1 MPMPNIRIMA
11 AIAAL
16 LTAIAPTAAQDLPSR
31 PVTMVYPFAAGSA
44 ADVMGRLLASRLS
57 DLLAQSVVFE
67 NVGGAGGMIGSNRV
81 AKAPPDGGQF
91 VLGGTFMALNQT
103 LYKNPLYNLASDF
116 TPVTLIVKQPVVLIT
131 RKDLPASTLP
141 EFIAYAKANQVKMQ
155 YASGGVGSMPHLAC
169 ELLNRAIGV
178 TTTHVPYRGGG
189 PLMPDLI
196 AGRVDYFCALAA
208 TAIPQIESRTVN
220 AIAVFANGGLPVL
233 PNLPS
238 AHAQGLTDFEVN
250 PWYALYLPKAAPA
263 PIAHKLRDATIAA
276 MAMPEVHQRLK
287 ELGYTMVAD
296 DRSSAAYLQKFT
308 ESEIRRWAAVIKTA
322 GIAPQ

>member
-1 MPMPNIRIMA
+1 MA
-11 AIAAL
+11 AVAAL
-16 LTAIAPTAAQDLPSR
+16 LAAVTPAAAQDWPSR

-57 DLLAQSVVFE
+57 DLLGQSVVFE

-81 AKAPPDGGQF
+81 AKAPPDGTQF
-91 VLGGTFMALNQT
+91 VLGGTFMALGQT
-103 LYKNPLYNLASDF
+103 LYKNPLYNLATDF
-116 TPVTLIVKQPVVLIT
+116 TPVMLIVEQPVVLIT
-131 RKDLPASTLP
+131 RKDLPANNLS
-141 EFIAYAKANQVKMQ
+141 EFIAFAKANQAKMQ

-189 PLMPDLI
+189 PLLPDLI

-208 TAIPQIESRTVN
+208 TAIPQVESKAVK

-233 PNLPS
+233 PNLAS

-250 PWYALYLPKAAPA
+250 PWYAFYLPKATPTPGLFNA
-263 PIAHKLRDATIAA
+263 L
-276 MAMPEVHQRLK
+276 
-287 ELGYTMVAD
+287 
-296 DRSSAAYLQKFT
+296 
-308 ESEIRRWAAVIKTA
+308 
-322 GIAPQ
+322 